1 VPPYSSQGPEGCA
14 DWPLHEEMFQ
24 HYSGMIETKYS
35 LLTQCFGFIGG
46 LNLPINVSG
55 DEE

>member
-1 VPPYSSQGPEGCA
+1 
-14 DWPLHEEMFQ
+14 MFQ